1 MVNNKVNDMFEQQQ
15 NTGKS
20 ASLAE
25 KYANV
30 RGQVATAVERA
41 DLAEHALDAERASR
55 QQMIDE
61 EVARQVAAAKERIR
75 QEVEAELA
83 EQRKALDSQKQELD
97 ARELEITKKADTIV
111 QNIEERVNKRL
122 AELRSRAEKTALTRL
137 ADMFETFLQAFVA
150 VMDKDSSKGQELL
163 AKYQQAA
170 EETQAALKNEIK
182 EKLDKAEEKNKAKTD
197 QITSLVR
204 MLFTQ
209 KSERIVFTPEQRES
223 LYERAMKSLNLTTE
237 AKKEFERCRDYC
249 RDYRQ
254 KQETL
259 KLLKGGDKK
268 KGHGRNKLP
277 DSLPRLVEQVIWPDC
292 YKGHEDEYDII
303 GKDVQEFVLPA
314 PSPYV
319 VQPIVRP
326 IVRRKDDPDGPTE
339 QADCYEGLFWKS
351 YATPEL
357 VAKLENGKYVLH
369 QPFNRQIKKM
379 KQDGLPMAPA
389 TIDDWHQGTCE
400 LIEPLYELQKKRV
413 FSSLLLAGDGSP
425 FPIINNEKHKTVG
438 HYMIQYRSVTTGIPI
453 FLVNTKNKCGRGKAD
468 IMDNLKDW
476 TGNVFMC
483 DAYAGYDWM
492 KKIEGLILCRC
503 VAHSRRMA
511 ERALKENPPL
521 AQIALLFYQDAY
533 LVEDM
538 IKEKGL
544 TGEEKAK
551 FRKEQAGPI
560 WKTFKL
566 WAASTILDVP
576 KDSLIFKALNYLLR
590 NYEELTHYLD
600 IQEMPIDNTD
610 TERLIRDMVMGKKSY
625 LFCRDLDACKR
636 AAMMYSLFGACKVL
650 NKNPERWLSHVLKHI
665 KTTPKDKLYTL
676 LPEFWEDEEQ

>member
-25 KYANV
+25 KYANAV
-30 RGQVATAVERA
+30 GQLSDANDRAAHAEHDLQVERITRQ
-41 DLAEHALDAERASR
+41 DL
-55 QQMIDE
+55 IDE
-61 EVARQVAAAKERIR
+61 EVARRVAEAEERIR
-75 QEVEAELA
+75 KEVEAELA
-83 EQRKALDSQKQELD
+83 DQKKALESRKQELD
-97 ARELEITKKADTIV
+97 IREKEIVNKADTIV
-111 QNIEERVNKRL
+111 QNIEERANRRI
-122 AELRSRAEKTALTRL
+122 AELRARTEKTALTRL
-137 ADMFETFLQAFVA
+137 ADMFETFLQAFIA
-150 VMDKDSSKGQELL
+150 VMDKDSAKGQELL
-163 AKYQQAA
+163 TKYQHAA
-170 EETQAALKNEIK
+170 EETQTLLKEEIK
-182 EKLDKAEEKNKAKTD
+182 EKLAKAEAKNKAKTD
-197 QITSLVR
+197 QVASLVR

-209 KSERIVFTPEQRES
+209 KRERIVFTPEQRES
-223 LYERAMKSLNLTTE
+223 LYERAMQS
-237 AKKEFERCRDYC
+237 
-249 RDYRQ
+249 
-254 KQETL
+254 
-259 KLLKGGDKK
+259 
-268 KGHGRNKLP
+268 
-277 DSLPRLVEQVIWPDC
+277 
-292 YKGHEDEYDII
+292 
-303 GKDVQEFVLPA
+303 

-319 VQPIVRP
+319 VQPVVRP

-357 VAKLENGKYVLH
+357 IAKIETGKFVLH

-389 TIDDWHQGTCE
+389 TVDDWHQATCE
-400 LIEPLYELQKKRV
+400 MLEPLYELQKERV
-413 FSSLLLAGDGSP
+413 FSSSLLSGDGSP
-425 FPIINNEKHKTVG
+425 FPIINCEKHKTVG

-453 FLVNTKNKCGRGKAD
+453 FLVNTKNKCGRGQAD

-503 VAHSRRMA
+503 VAHARRTA
-511 ERALKENPPL
+511 ERALKENPTL

-533 LVEDM
+533 LVEEI
-538 IKEKGL
+538 IKKKGL
-544 TGEEKAK
+544 TGAEKTK
-551 FRKEQAGPI
+551 FRQEQAGPL
-560 WKTFKL
+560 WETFKL
-566 WAASTILDVP
+566 WAANAILEVP
-576 KDSLIFKALNYLLR
+576 RDSLIFKALNYLIS
-590 NYEELTHYLD
+590 NYDELTHYLD
-600 IQEMPIDNTD
+600 IPEMPIDNTD
-610 TERLIRDMVMGKKSY
+610 TERLIRDMVMGKKAY

-650 NKNPERWLSHVLKHI
+650 GKNPERWLCYVLTNI

>member
-1 MVNNKVNDMFEQQQ
+1 MFEQQQ

-122 AELRSRAEKTALTRL
+122 AELRSMAEKTALTRL

-566 WAASTILDVP
+566 WAASTILYVP

-650 NKNPERWLSHVLKHI
+650 NKNPERWLCHVLKHI

>member
-1 MVNNKVNDMFEQQQ
+1 MFEQQQ

-30 RGQVATAVERA
+30 RGHVATAVERA

-182 EKLDKAEEKNKAKTD
+182 EKLDKSEEKNKAKTD

-665 KTTPKDKLYTL
+665 KKTPKDKLYNL

>member
-1 MVNNKVNDMFEQQQ
+1 MFEQQQ

-55 QQMIDE
+55 QQLIDE

-83 EQRKALDSQKQELD
+83 ERKKALEDQKLELD
-97 ARELEITKKADTIV
+97 AREQEITKKADTIV
-111 QNIEERVNKRL
+111 QNIEARVNKRL

-137 ADMFETFLQAFVA
+137 ADMFETFLQAFMA

-170 EETQAALKNEIK
+170 EETQAALKEEIK
-182 EKLDKAEEKNKAKTD
+182 EKLDKAEAKNKAKTD
-197 QITSLVR
+197 QVASLVR

-209 KSERIVFTPEQRES
+209 KRERIVFTPEQRES
-223 LYERAMKSLNLTTE
+223 LYERAMKSLNLTPET
-237 AKKEFERCRDYC
+237 KKKFERCRDYC

-259 KLLKGGDKK
+259 KLLKGDGKK
-268 KGHGRNKLP
+268 SGHGRNKLP
-277 DSLPRLVEQVIWPDC
+277 ACLPRLAEQVIWPDC

-319 VQPIVRP
+319 VQPVVRP
-326 IVRRKDDPDGPTE
+326 IVRRKDNPNGPTE

-357 VAKLENGKYVLH
+357 VAKVENGKYVLH

-389 TIDDWHQGTCE
+389 TIDDWHQATCE
-400 LIEPLYELQKKRV
+400 MVEPLYELQKKRV
-413 FSSLLLAGDGSP
+413 FSSLMLAGDGSP
-425 FPIINNEKHKTVG
+425 FPIINCEKHKTVG

-468 IMDNLKDW
+468 IMDNLKEW

-492 KKIEGLILCRC
+492 KKVEGLILCRC

-511 ERALKENPPL
+511 ERALKENPTL

-538 IKEKGL
+538 IKEDGL
-544 TGEEKAK
+544 TGAEKAK
-551 FRKEQAGPI
+551 FRREQAGPI
-560 WKTFKL
+560 WETFRL
-566 WAASTILDVP
+566 WAASAILEVP
-576 KDSLIFKALNYLLR
+576 KDSLIFKALNYLIR
-590 NYEELTHYLD
+590 NYDELTHYLD
-600 IQEMPIDNTD
+600 IPEMPIDNND
-610 TERLIRDMVMGKKSY
+610 TERLIRDMVMGKKAY

-636 AAMMYSLFGACKVL
+636 AAIMYSLFGACKVL
-650 NKNPERWLSHVLKHI
+650 GKNPERWLCYVLKNI

>member
-1 MVNNKVNDMFEQQQ
+1 M
-15 NTGKS
+15 
-20 ASLAE
+20 
-25 KYANV
+25 

-650 NKNPERWLSHVLKHI
+650 NKNPERWLCHVLKHI

>member
-1 MVNNKVNDMFEQQQ
+1 MFEQQQ

-223 LYERAMKSLNLTTE
+223 LYERAKKSLNLTTE

>member
-1 MVNNKVNDMFEQQQ
+1 MFEQQQ

-122 AELRSRAEKTALTRL
+122 AKLRSRAEKTALTRL

-182 EKLDKAEEKNKAKTD
+182 EKLDKSEEKNKAKTD

>member
-1 MVNNKVNDMFEQQQ
+1 MFEQQQ

-55 QQMIDE
+55 QQLIDE
-61 EVARQVAAAKERIR
+61 EVARQVAAKLEAYKAEVDAQNAER
-75 QEVEAELA
+75 Q
-83 EQRKALDSQKQELD
+83 KALDSRQQELD
-97 ARELEITKKADTIV
+97 AREAELVKKADTIV
-111 QNIEERVNKRL
+111 QNIEERANRRI
-122 AELRSRAEKTALTRL
+122 AELRSREEKSALTRL
-137 ADMFETFLQAFVA
+137 ADLFETFLQAFVA

-163 AKYQQAA
+163 AKYRKVA
-170 EETQAALKNEIK
+170 EETQSALKDEIK
-182 EKLDKAEEKNKAKTD
+182 EKLDKAEAKNKAKTD
-197 QITSLVR
+197 QVASLVR

-209 KSERIVFTPEQRES
+209 KRERIVFTPEQRES
-223 LYERAMKSLNLTTE
+223 LYERAMKSLNLTAET
-237 AKKEFERCRDYC
+237 KKEFERCRDYC

-259 KLLKGGDKK
+259 KLLKEDGKK

-277 DSLPRLVEQVIWPDC
+277 DS
-292 YKGHEDEYDII
+292 
-303 GKDVQEFVLPA
+303 
-314 PSPYV
+314 
-319 VQPIVRP
+319 
-326 IVRRKDDPDGPTE
+326 
-339 QADCYEGLFWKS
+339 

-357 VAKLENGKYVLH
+357 VAKIENGKYVLH

-389 TIDDWHQGTCE
+389 TIDDWHQATCE
-400 LIEPLYELQKKRV
+400 MIEPLYELQKKRV
-413 FSSLLLAGDGSP
+413 FSSSLLAGDGSP
-425 FPIINNEKHKTVG
+425 FPIFNCEKHKTVG

-468 IMDNLKDW
+468 IKDNLKDW

-483 DAYAGYDWM
+483 DAYAGYDWL
-492 KKIEGLILCRC
+492 KKLEGMYLCRC
-503 VAHSRRMA
+503 VAHARRMA
-511 ERALKENPPL
+511 ERALKENPAL

-560 WKTFKL
+560 WETFKL
-566 WAASTILDVP
+566 WAASTILEVP

-600 IQEMPIDNTD
+600 IPEMPIDNTD

-650 NKNPERWLSHVLKHI
+650 DKNPERWLCYVLKHI
-665 KTTPKDKLYTL
+665 KTTPEDKLYTL

>member
-182 EKLDKAEEKNKAKTD
+182 EKLDKSEEKNKAKTD

>member
-650 NKNPERWLSHVLKHI
+650 NKNPERWLCHVLKHI